1 MPASYFEADFTDMDN
16 SVSNGIRAA
25 LGIGGLVALV
35 IGLALLFWPGI
46 TAVVVT
52 WIIAAYA
59 LIAGIVNL
67 AIGIFSRKIGGWP
80 RTGYL
85 ASGALF
91 VIVAIVAFVN
101 LQPAAKVLAIA
112 VGIVVGIAWIV
123 EGIVALTLVKDAAS
137 KAWTVFYAALSIVA
151 GIVLLFSPLYIVV
164 LVWVL
169 GIALAVMGVVQI
181 VRAFR
186 FSATA

>member
-1 MPASYFEADFTDMDN
+1 MSASYFETDLSEMDN
-16 SVSNGIRAA
+16 TVSNGIRAA
-25 LGIGGLVALV
+25 FGIGGLVALA

-46 TAVVVT
+46 AAVVAT

-101 LQPAAKVLAIA
+101 LKPAAAILAIA
-112 VGIVVGIAWIV
+112 VGIVVGVAWIV
-123 EGIVALTLVKDAAS
+123 EGIVALSLVKDASS
-137 KAWTVFYAALSIVA
+137 KAWTITYAALSIIA
-151 GIVLLFSPLYIVV
+151 GIVLLFSPLYIAV

-169 GIALAVMGVVQI
+169 GIALAILGVVQI

-186 FSATA
+186 FKAA

>member
-1 MPASYFEADFTDMDN
+1 MPASYFDADLTEMDN

-35 IGLALLFWPGI
+35 LGLALLFWPGI
-46 TAVVVT
+46 AAVVAT

-59 LIAGIVNL
+59 LIAGVVNL
-67 AIGIFSRKIGGWP
+67 AIGVFSRKIGGWP

-91 VIVAIVAFVN
+91 VIVAVVVFVN
-101 LQPAAKVLAIA
+101 IAPAAKILAIA
-112 VGIVVGIAWIV
+112 VGIVVGVAWIV
-123 EGIVALTLVKDAAS
+123 EGIVALTLIKDAGS
-137 KAWTVFYAALSIVA
+137 KTWTIIYAALSIIA
-151 GIVLLFSPLYIVV
+151 GIVLLFSPLYIAV

-186 FSATA
+186 FSAV

>member
-1 MPASYFEADFTDMDN
+1 MPASYFDADFTEMDN

-35 IGLALLFWPGI
+35 LGLALLFWPGI
-46 TAVVVT
+46 AAVVAT

-67 AIGIFSRKIGGWP
+67 AIGVFSRKIGGWP

-91 VIVAIVAFVN
+91 VIVAIVVFVN
-101 LQPAAKVLAIA
+101 MAPAAKILAIA
-112 VGIVVGIAWIV
+112 VGIVVGVAWIV
-123 EGIVALTLVKDAAS
+123 EGIVALTLIKDAAS
-137 KAWTVFYAALSIVA
+137 KTWTIIYAVLSIIA
-151 GIVLLFSPLYIVV
+151 GIVLLFSPLYIAV

-169 GIALAVMGVVQI
+169 GIALAIMGVVQI

-186 FSATA
+186 FQAA